1 MSKYYGGTVVEDSGM
16 LKTEWALT
24 NFPHNEVLMEIGGFI
39 LYKHLDNPQII
50 HAVSRFP
57 ERKYG
62 RDDMHQ
68 LYRLIH
74 FK

>member
-1 MSKYYGGTVVEDSGM
+1 MNKYYGNTVVENSGM

-24 NFPHNEVLMEIGGFI
+24 NFPYNEVLMEVGGYI
-39 LYKHLDNPQII
+39 LYKDLHNPRII

-57 ERKYG
+57 EHKYG

-68 LYRLIH
+68 MYRLIH
-74 FK
+74 F